1 MKMKTITIFTPT
13 YNRAN
18 TLGRTYK
25 SLCYQ
30 TCKDFEWLIVDDGS
44 TDNTSKLVEQWIVE
58 ADFVIR
64 YIYKENGGLYTG
76 YNTAYANIETELN
89 VCIDSDDYMPNNA
102 VEIII
107 NHWRKYGSDK
117 YAGIIGL
124 DFYHN
129 INKPIGGYF
138 PNELK
143 EVFLLDLTTKKI
155 HFGDVKQ
162 VLRTD
167 LIKSV
172 APLIGFPDEKNFNP
186 YYLFIQIC
194 DDFPLLVLNENLC
207 YVEYQQTGMSRN
219 IINQYFNSPRSFAK
233 SRIIEMGLKRS
244 TLKFKIKSAIHYVAE
259 CFISNDKN
267 WLKKSPEK
275 LITLLVFPIGLLL
288 YLYLRFKYKALNDT

>member
-1 MKMKTITIFTPT
+1 MKTITIFTPT

-117 YAGIIGL
+117 YAGII
-124 DFYHN
+124 
-129 INKPIGGYF
+129 
-138 PNELK
+138 
-143 EVFLLDLTTKKI
+143 
-155 HFGDVKQ
+155 
-162 VLRTD
+162 
-167 LIKSV
+167 
-172 APLIGFPDEKNFNP
+172 
-186 YYLFIQIC
+186 
-194 DDFPLLVLNENLC
+194 
-207 YVEYQQTGMSRN
+207 
-219 IINQYFNSPRSFAK
+219 
-233 SRIIEMGLKRS
+233 S
-244 TLKFKIKSAIHYVAE
+244 TLTRVPVLIHP
-259 CFISNDKN
+259 
-267 WLKKSPEK
+267 LP
-275 LITLLVFPIGLLL
+275 
-288 YLYLRFKYKALNDT
+288 